1 MPSCAVSEVQTIVG
15 CRSCGSTDLELVLDL
30 GRQPLADGLEPTRSA
45 ALQAP
50 RFPLRL
56 ALCAH
61 CNLHQL
67 LETPPPEVLFG
78 ADFPYFSSVS
88 SQWVEHA
95 AGLVDQTC
103 HRRSLGPRNL
113 VIEIASNDGYLLQ
126 HFQARGIPV
135 LGIDPASATVA
146 AARARGIKTVERFF
160 DDRLAE
166 TLTGSGRMADVVI
179 ANNVLAHVPDPV
191 DFLRGVRRLLK
202 PEGLVVMEVAWAR
215 SLLTRRAF
223 DTIYHEHH
231 CYFTVS
237 ALLELFRCAGLAV
250 TNIEPVEVHGGSLR
264 IYAAHQGIA
273 DAATMALVRQEHSE
287 GLFEPAAWRALA
299 ADLERLKCELHNR
312 LAREQASGLRLAGYG
327 AAAKGTMLLN
337 WACID
342 TGLLGW
348 VADANPY
355 KQGKFIPGVG
365 LEVVAP
371 QRIADDRPDRIL
383 LLPWNWAEEI
393 AGQQRAW
400 LASGGRF
407 ILPLPQPRYF
417 PD

>member
-1 MPSCAVSEVQTIVG
+1 MSEPKAIERCRG
-15 CRSCGSTDLELVLDL
+15 CGWADLELVLDL

-56 ALCAH
+56 ALCTH
-61 CNLHQL
+61 CGLHQL
-67 LETPPPEVLFG
+67 LETPPPERLFG
-78 ADFPYFSSVS
+78 SEFPYFSSVS
-88 SQWVEHA
+88 SQWVQHA
-95 AGLVDQTC
+95 AGLVDQVC
-103 HRRSLGPRNL
+103 RRRSLGSHSL

-126 HFQARGIPV
+126 HFRGRGIPV

-146 AARARGIKTVERFF
+146 VARARGIETIERFF
-160 DDRLAE
+160 DDQLAQA
-166 TLTGSGRMADVVI
+166 LAADNRMADVVI
-179 ANNVLAHVPDPV
+179 ACNVLAHVPNPV
-191 DFLRGVRRLLK
+191 EFLRGVRRLLK
-202 PEGLVVMEVAWAR
+202 PNGLIVMEVAWGR
-215 SLLTRRAF
+215 SLLARRAF

-231 CYFTVS
+231 CYFTVT
-237 ALLELFRCAGLAV
+237 ALLDLFRRAGLAII
-250 TNIEPVEVHGGSLR
+250 TIEPVEVHGGSLR
-264 IYAAHQGIA
+264 IHAAHEGTA
-273 DAATMALVRQEHSE
+273 DAATMALARQERSE
-287 GLFEPAAWRALA
+287 GLFEPVAWRALA
-299 ADLERLKCELHNR
+299 MEMERLKTDLCDW
-312 LAREQASGLRLAGYG
+312 LARERARGLRLAGYG

-337 WACID
+337 WAGID
-342 TGLLGW
+342 AGLLGW
-348 VADANPY
+348 VADANAY

-371 QRIADDRPDRIL
+371 QRIAADRPDRIL

-393 AGQQRAW
+393 ADQQRAW